1 MFYRHNYNY
10 GKVTLLE
17 MFFEIEPFLNFKFK
31 SVYGVVGFGYGRSMN
46 PTNHLGVLYNDAVN
60 GAQNSYFGANT
71 TWTNTLSYDK
81 KLEIIKL
88 VNWELL
94 QNQVNNYVSGSR
106 NNLLFGEDPKYAFT
120 NNTSA
125 VTINDV
131 SVNGADWAAGGGGI
145 QSFFARAQYDYKEKY
160 LLAATMRVDGSSILL
175 QKIDGVFHHYPRAG

>member
-1 MFYRHNYNY
+1 
-10 GKVTLLE
+10 
-17 MFFEIEPFLNFKFK
+17 
-31 SVYGVVGFGYGRSMN
+31 MN

-175 QKIDGVFHHYPRAG
+175 QKIDGVFPSLSAGWVITKEDFMSSTTSNFAKLRASWGQNGNQY